1 MTKLGI
7 SKFSR
12 ENSCSSVCTGC
23 CENREESDDGENAA
37 MLADSDGGLGI
48 VNAEEET
55 AEEFFIGSSLFS
67 NIQPYS
73 RRNSTICMW
82 GHMYRVFLKE

>member
-1 MTKLGI
+1 MAKLGI

-23 CENREESDDGENAA
+23 CENSEESDDGENAA
-37 MLADSDGGLGI
+37 MAVDSDGGLGI

-55 AEEFFIGSSLFS
+55 TEELFVSSSLFS

-73 RRNSTICMW
+73 RRNGI
-82 GHMYRVFLKE
+82 YRMHTGFS

>member
-7 SKFSR
+7 SRFSK

-23 CENREESDDGENAA
+23 CEKSEESDDDGEKAA
-37 MLADSDGGLGI
+37 MPVDSDGGLGI

-55 AEEFFIGSSLFS
+55 TEELFVVSSLFS
-67 NIQPYS
+67 SIQPYI
-73 RRNSTICMW
+73 R
-82 GHMYRVFLKE
+82 

>member
-1 MTKLGI
+1 MTKLGM

-23 CENREESDDGENAA
+23 CENSEGSDEGENAA
-37 MLADSDGGLGI
+37 MPVDSDGGLGI

-55 AEEFFIGSSLFS
+55 TEGLLVGSSLFS
-67 NIQPYS
+67 NIQPCS
-73 RRNSTICMW
+73 RRNSIIFIWHT
-82 GHMYRVFLKE
+82 YS